1 LRVGFESEAGQGT
14 ITTVVGDYI
23 IYQGMWDFTQ
33 TATSATDN
41 TPSLAPNGIESLLP
55 EVSGSNT
62 YPDTTH
68 VLANWPELQAF
79 IFGDDT
85 APEVPDGSLIDDML
99 DYMTSPEADN
109 LGAPPMLIAE
119 RSIWSLWRK
128 LEKEAYGMVVF
139 NQTYQAGGGSSG
151 PLYTH
156 GDKQFIPLTSSM
168 CRAGWI
174 YGLDPASFI
183 KFFPT
188 DLTIRWAM
196 SQGGMAGMGNI
207 FRPITNGRCLTDL
220 SAADFDMWWQF
231 AQTRPNANCIRKGV
245 YSRRTYSS

>member
-1 LRVGFESEAGQGT
+1 
-14 ITTVVGDYI
+14 
-23 IYQGMWDFTQ
+23 
-33 TATSATDN
+33 
-41 TPSLAPNGIESLLP
+41 
-55 EVSGSNT
+55 
-62 YPDTTH
+62 
-68 VLANWPELQAF
+68 
-79 IFGDDT
+79 
-85 APEVPDGSLIDDML
+85 
-99 DYMTSPEADN
+99 
-109 LGAPPMLIAE
+109 MLIAE